1 MGMLAPDAEIEAR
14 GQELYEW
21 VAKTVGRP
29 AAAGFASQYEPAKY
43 GNVVE
48 PFDRLATGACGAG

>member
-1 MGMLAPDAEIEAR
+1 MLDPDAEIQAS
-14 GQELYEW
+14 GQEFHER

-43 GNVVE
+43 RNVVE
-48 PFDRLATGACGAG
+48 PLDRLATGACRTG